1 MQRMRKTTMFKALM
15 VEKARFEEEEARRR
29 NKTLNFEAERDE
41 ESILNDEGE
50 DYDKDE
56 RVSCA
61 DCEREDD
68 AGVDKDEDVR
78 VEFDLMQENFTN
90 SRQKNMTFK
99 WRNQQAEFWMT
110 RCLSIMVRA
119 ALAYAENPLA
129 IFYFF
134 LSKEL

>member
-1 MQRMRKTTMFKALM
+1 MRKTTMFKALM

-68 AGVDKDEDVR
+68 AGVDKDEDIRASAQETISVMLKDSDLNLNVR
-78 VEFDLMQENFTN
+78 DEDQHVRRSRRLNFP
-90 SRQKNMTFK
+90 KLD
-99 WRNQQAEFWMT
+99 E
-110 RCLSIMVRA
+110 
-119 ALAYAENPLA
+119 ALANWVL
-129 IFYFF
+129 
-134 LSKEL
+134 